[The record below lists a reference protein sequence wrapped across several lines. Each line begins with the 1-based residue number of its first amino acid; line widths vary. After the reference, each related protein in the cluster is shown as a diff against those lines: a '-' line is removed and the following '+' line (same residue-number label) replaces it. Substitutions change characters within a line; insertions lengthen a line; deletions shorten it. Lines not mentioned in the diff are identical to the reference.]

1 MHIEPRREHSV
12 VRMRI
17 DGVLHNVHRCPK
29 VVHPAI
35 VSRIKTLARL
45 DIAEKRRPQDGRIKT
60 ARGDREVEM
69 RVSTIAVAFGEKLV
83 IRVFDPSALL
93 RDLAGARDVRRSSSH
108 VAERFLG
115 AAARAHPRHRPDRQR
130 QDDDALR
137 GPARPSRR
145 PR

>member
-1 MHIEPRREHSV
+1 MHIEPRREHSA

-17 DGVLHNVHRCPK
+17 DGVLHNVHTLPK

-83 IRVFDPSALL
+83 IRIFDPGTLL
-93 RDLAGARDVRRSSSH
+93 RDLSDARDVR
-108 VAERFLG
+108 
-115 AAARAHPRHRPDRQR
+115 
-130 QDDDALR
+130 
-137 GPARPSRR
+137 GPASGRASGSSRAR
-145 PR
+145 TGSSW